1 MGKKSTTHSTD
12 DLPLS
17 IISKLSGGHIPLLPG
32 ESADE
37 YRDGLQATIT
47 ELEAKTPMQIY
58 LAEKIFDCMWWIR
71 RLEAQKVEIIFTA
84 ACDWLKLKVNNPPK
98 PTLLGS
104 SNNIWNEPLLIA
116 SAKAV
121 GHSVQSLMAE
131 ATKWQVAALGN
142 LDARIA
148 DRLKAMQGFQASYEA
163 LVKRKLVIERLRLQN
178 ENLSRNVHAI
188 EMQPVSNDRETD
200 DE

>member
-32 ESADE
+32 EFADE
-37 YRDGLQATIT
+37 YRDGLQATIA

-71 RLEAQKVEIIFTA
+71 RLEAQKIEIILTA
-84 ACDWLKLKVNNPPK
+84 TCDWLKLKVSTPPK
-98 PTLLGS
+98 PALLAS
-104 SNNIWNEPLLIA
+104 SDDIWNEPLLIA

-121 GHSVQSLMAE
+121 GHTVQSLVAE
-131 ATKWQVAALGN
+131 AIKWQGSALDN
-142 LDARIA
+142 LDASIA
-148 DRLKAMQGFQASYEA
+148 DRLKTMQELQASYEA
-163 LVKRKLVIERLRLQN
+163 LVNRKLVIERLRLQN
-178 ENLSRNVHAI
+178 ENLRRNVNAI
-188 EMQPVSNDRETD
+188 EMQPVSNDS
-200 DE
+200 

>member
-37 YRDGLQATIT
+37 YRDGLQATIA

-71 RLEAQKVEIIFTA
+71 RLETSKYEQIARKVWTVFKDEYQE
-84 ACDWLKLKVNNPPK
+84 PPDLSLVASGDFSNQ
-98 PTLLGS
+98 TLTEYAEG
-104 SNNIWNEPLLIA
+104 IGE
-116 SAKAV
+116 
-121 GHSVQSLMAE
+121 SVQSLF
-131 ATKWQVAALGN
+131 QRVVSGN
-142 LDARIA
+142 TGILRMLDGLIA
-148 DRLKAMQGFQASYEA
+148 DRLKAMQGFQSAYEA
-163 LVKRKLVIERLRLQN
+163 LVNRKLVIERLRLQN
-178 ENLSRNVHAI
+178 ENLRRNVNAI

-200 DE
+200 NE

>member
-1 MGKKSTTHSTD
+1 MGKKSTTHSKD

-37 YRDGLQATIT
+37 YRDGLQATIA

-71 RLEAQKVEIIFTA
+71 RLEAQKTEIILTGVCSWFSR
-84 ACDWLKLKVNNPPK
+84 KVEPA
-98 PTLLGS
+98 PTRELFEQS
-104 SNNIWNEPLLIA
+104 DDIWNEPLLIGA
-116 SAKAV
+116 AEILGDTLQGIVAKV
-121 GHSVQSLMAE
+121 ISLNANDL
-131 ATKWQVAALGN
+131 QV

-163 LVKRKLVIERLRLQN
+163 LVNRKLVIERLRLQN
-178 ENLSRNVHAI
+178 ENLRRNVNAI

-200 DE
+200 NE